1 MSRKPLLFAGS
12 AVVASVVVAT
22 ALSAQLF
29 GTRAEHYIR
38 TVVEQGAAGVPATVS
53 RYDRSWFSSEFDI
66 TVQLPTEPV
75 RAVLADPDS
84 YEDDT
89 VPAVF
94 SHRVYHGPV
103 LFGSDG
109 PRLGLARVEASYRQL
124 PVPQALLAPPFRD
137 APPIN
142 IHAHVRFD
150 ERIKVRFD
158 AQETEWQTDQG
169 TVHHGGL
176 NGAFDLDEAAGRV
189 TGQVTVAGVEVI
201 NRNGGILALEPLVF
215 SADLTRALPD
225 IWLGTGELTVD
236 ELFANTDDRSLTLA
250 KLSMVSTAERDDR
263 RPAFMRQ
270 STDLRVE
277 AIAWEADGERS
288 DLGPAMV
295 SMRASG
301 LDMAALQSMQQA
313 NRALQ
318 LAIIGQRAP
327 SPRDQQRLA
336 EAFEAVLAGG
346 PTLEIADG
354 RVPTT
359 LGAATFDQSVR
370 MAPGF
375 AYRLSQ
381 PRSIITGLSAGGQLR
396 MDGPLA
402 QWLAEEWVLSQ
413 SEAGR
418 QDVDEATLTAL
429 GQTLIGEFVD
439 QGYLRRDGDAVI
451 VTHRVD
457 RGRVFVG
464 ETEIYDLTTALG
476 G

>member
-1 MSRKPLLFAGS
+1 
-12 AVVASVVVAT
+12 
-22 ALSAQLF
+22 
-29 GTRAEHYIR
+29 
-38 TVVEQGAAGVPATVS
+38 
-53 RYDRSWFSSEFDI
+53 
-66 TVQLPTEPV
+66 
-75 RAVLADPDS
+75 
-84 YEDDT
+84 
-89 VPAVF
+89 
-94 SHRVYHGPV
+94 
-103 LFGSDG
+103 
-109 PRLGLARVEASYRQL
+109 
-124 PVPQALLAPPFRD
+124 
-137 APPIN
+137 
-142 IHAHVRFD
+142 
-150 ERIKVRFD
+150 
-158 AQETEWQTDQG
+158 
-169 TVHHGGL
+169 
-176 NGAFDLDEAAGRV
+176 
-189 TGQVTVAGVEVI
+189 
-201 NRNGGILALEPLVF
+201 
-215 SADLTRALPD
+215 
-225 IWLGTGELTVD
+225 
-236 ELFANTDDRSLTLA
+236 
-250 KLSMVSTAERDDR
+250 
-263 RPAFMRQ
+263 
-270 STDLRVE
+270 
-277 AIAWEADGERS
+277 
-288 DLGPAMV
+288 MV

-318 LAIIGQRAP
+318 LAIVGQRAP

-418 QDVDEATLTAL
+418 QDVDKATLTAL
-429 GQTLIGEFVD
+429 GETLIGEFVD

-464 ETEIYDLTTALG
+464 ETEVYDLTTALG